1 MNTTN
6 GNASGTNKQ
15 AATLDRRILLSTLWI
30 FAMFNYLYCDV
41 AQGMDANFLKQYIS
55 GTVNGMQFTEATLLA
70 AGILMEIPILMILL
84 SRVLK
89 YKPNRWVNIIAGSI
103 MSIVQTLTLFAGK
116 PTLYYV
122 FFSAIEIASTAL
134 VVWFAARWRNPEVL
148 S

>member
-6 GNASGTNKQ
+6 GRPSGTNNQ
-15 AATLDRRILLSTLWI
+15 ATALDRKILLSTLWV

-70 AGILMEIPILMILL
+70 AGILMEIPIIMVLL

-89 YKPNRWVNIIAGSI
+89 YKPNRWVNIIAGTI
-103 MSIVQTLTLFAGK
+103 MTIVQALTLFAAK
-116 PTLYYV
+116 PTLYYA
-122 FFSAIEIASTAL
+122 FFSIIEIASTTL
-134 VVWFAARWRNPEVL
+134 IVWFAARWRKPEGL

>member
-6 GNASGTNKQ
+6 RCSTKINDQ
-15 AATLDRRILLSTLWI
+15 AATLDRKILLSTLWI

-55 GTVNGMQFTEATLLA
+55 GTVNGMQFTEATLLV
-70 AGILMEIPILMILL
+70 AGILMEIPIMMVLL
-84 SRVLK
+84 SRMLK
-89 YKPNRWVNIIAGSI
+89 YKPNRWVNSIAGTI
-103 MSIVQTLTLFAGK
+103 MTIIQTVTLFAAK
-116 PTLYYV
+116 PTLYYA
-122 FFSAIEIASTAL
+122 FFSIIEIASTAL

>member
-1 MNTTN
+1 MNITN
-6 GNASGTNKQ
+6 GSSSKTNNQ
-15 AATLDRRILLSTLWI
+15 AAALDRKILLSTLWI

-70 AGILMEIPILMILL
+70 AGILMEIPIIMVLL

-89 YKPNRWVNIIAGSI
+89 YKSNRWVNIIAGTI
-103 MSIVQTLTLFAGK
+103 MTIVQALTLFAAK
-116 PTLYYV
+116 PTLYYA
-122 FFSAIEIASTAL
+122 FFSIIEIASTAL